1 MTQAQHGGEGRRNSA
16 WRRQRDA
23 KLVAQCELP

>member
-1 MTQAQHGGEGRRNSA
+1 MTHVQHGGEGRRNRA

-23 KLVAQCELP
+23 ELVAQCELP